1 MKMVLRNKWLILITG
16 LVIVLPL
23 LQLLFFYS
31 IAMNTGLPGRRGG
44 PQDAFRHTYACAVVA
59 KYISP
64 SVVMFVTRISERN
77 KESDYDK
84 MDMHNNMIGLKIGL
98 SSKNLY
104 KAVKQAVAEGQINAE
119 KSDQITWLPENN
131 WSNGL

>member
-1 MKMVLRNKWLILITG
+1 MKIILRNKWLIIIASLI
-16 LVIVLPL
+16 IVLPL
-23 LQLLFFYS
+23 LQLLYFYS

-44 PQDAFRHTYACAVVA
+44 PQDAFRHTYACAVVT

-64 SVVMFVTRISERN
+64 KVVMFVTQVSERN
-77 KESDYDK
+77 KESPFDQ

-104 KAVKQAVAEGQINAE
+104 QAVKQAVAEGQINAQDSE
-119 KSDQITWLPENN
+119 QITWLPENK